1 MYSLYVGNPVFS
13 EPSIVEAPR
22 TTFVRLHQSASF
34 TCTVS
39 GNPQPNITWYKDG
52 REILWEKL
60 PQLRITEVDLGDRG
74 AYHCTASSR
83 ESSVTSDPAFLNIM
97 GRFCGTILTVG
108 RVMLTLAALYAQ
120 LG

>member
-1 MYSLYVGNPVFS
+1 M
-13 EPSIVEAPR
+13 EAPQ
-22 TTFVRLHQSASF
+22 TTFVRLYQSASF

-52 REILWEKL
+52 RELLGEKL

-74 AYHCTASSR
+74 AYHCTVSAR

-97 GRFCGTILTVG
+97 GRFCDTILTVG
-108 RVMLTLAALYAQ
+108 RVI
-120 LG
+120 